1 MKTKLL
7 TLVVSLFTAQL
18 SLAQLLYTEDF
29 ESYNTGPFST
39 DLTGATQAQG
49 GWYTQSMGGGI
60 GHITTVNDYKIV
72 TDPAKGNVM
81 RIVEENSTSKGGHC
95 LVYRTDINTYWQQ
108 RTLGNNVLKL
118 AFDIHTDADT
128 NGIVTE
134 LFMVS
139 LYNEK
144 EL

>member
-49 GWYTQSMGGGI
+49 GWYTLTNGLGSG
-60 GHITTVNDYKIV
+60 TASVNDYKIV
-72 TDPAKGNVM
+72 ADPNMGNVLQILEGKSSFSQE
-81 RIVEENSTSKGGHC
+81 RC
-95 LVYRTDINTYWQQ
+95 YVYRTDLNT
-108 RTLGNNVLKL
+108 
-118 AFDIHTDADT
+118 
-128 NGIVTE
+128 
-134 LFMVS
+134 
-139 LYNEK
+139 
-144 EL
+144 